1 MQLRNLNLDCALANC
16 LSGSAKPINNADLD
30 KYEYTGYGIQFDFHS
45 DFLFTDGSFGKN
57 VTIFEAN
64 MSSSVHV
71 DKKDII
77 ILGER
82 PTQGLDDT
90 ALTAEAKHPNNF
102 MQSGKRFVLRLH
114 CKGSNSFL
122 FVKATKVYQSK
133 KRRNKKLHTAFR

>member
-1 MQLRNLNLDCALANC
+1 
-16 LSGSAKPINNADLD
+16 
-30 KYEYTGYGIQFDFHS
+30 
-45 DFLFTDGSFGKN
+45 
-57 VTIFEAN
+57 

-102 MQSGKRFVLRLH
+102 MQSGKKFVLRLY

-133 KRRNKKLHTAFR
+133 KRRNKKLYNNLKKTELKEVVKIFFC